1 MPTFTP
7 PFRTWLII
15 HFTACSSSSVSHK
28 GRWRRPKACWRAL
41 KAACLSAP
49 LAGPKS
55 SLVTSSDGS
64 RISPPLLL
72 TIFQGFREGVKLVTT
87 NEFIVLIAARLNYKP
102 HATHMYLKCLKD
114 KSRAR
119 CARPLQ
125 RSAGC
130 WGRVLH
136 AARISPHTPLC
147 ANGGQCMPN
156 PGAGA
161 MPAAAPLRLLRF
173 APKASGSPVIL
184 VSSCVR
190 FPCGLQATSTRPLA
204 APAGW

>member
-119 CARPLQ
+119 ACAAPRLFPPGPLQ
-125 RSAGC
+125 YSGGGGHGQPCRLTIPTRCSSAPTPQE
-130 WGRVLH
+130 
-136 AARISPHTPLC
+136 AAKATRLPHPAMDMVDNL
-147 ANGGQCMPN
+147 
-156 PGAGA
+156 AG
-161 MPAAAPLRLLRF
+161 
-173 APKASGSPVIL
+173 
-184 VSSCVR
+184 
-190 FPCGLQATSTRPLA
+190 
-204 APAGW
+204 

>member
-64 RISPPLLL
+64 RIGPPLLL

-130 WGRVLH
+130 LG
-136 AARISPHTPLC
+136 ARAC
-147 ANGGQCMPN
+147 
-156 PGAGA
+156 
-161 MPAAAPLRLLRF
+161 AAPGLFPPYPLQYSGGGGHGQPCRLTIPTRCSS
-173 APKASGSPVIL
+173 APTPQEAAKG
-184 VSSCVR
+184 
-190 FPCGLQATSTRPLA
+190 TRLPHPAMDMVDNLA
-204 APAGW
+204 G